1 MPRPMGELRRL
12 LAEYNSLVPLAQAR
26 GIRGVR
32 VRSHFHMAR
41 PLAREKVRWLR
52 ETVAPFFAPTMSLD
66 STDTFA
72 VEIEAILPRGTSR
85 SQLAQM
91 IQAEGVMCM
100 EETLNHAARNH
111 WKLVTDGSLLTRGMG
126 YDRVVEAVAPVL
138 RGEAGLTS
146 IHKVCTV
153 MNRIGSSITKECG
166 LHVHVG
172 AAHRDVN
179 FFRNI
184 MTLTWHFADAIDSFM
199 SPSRRRGI
207 SHWCQPHRVNL
218 PAMRLA
224 TNLSEVAGATG
235 LLNFSTTNVR
245 GSYRYRAV
253 NLLAFRQHGT
263 CEFRQHQGTTDAK
276 KTEMWVRACLKM
288 CSKAGEAGVDIDAII
303 AAPQT
308 LEGFFDFIK
317 ADDAERAYF
326 SERRN
331 FFSASTST
339 QLRRSA

>member
-1 MPRPMGELRRL
+1 MRR
-12 LAEYNSLVPLAQAR
+12 EDAR
-26 GIRGVR
+26 
-32 VRSHFHMAR
+32 A
-41 PLAREKVRWLR
+41 KVAWLR
-52 ETVAPFFAPTMSLD
+52 NTVAPFFAPTMSLD
-66 STDTFA
+66 ATDTFA

-85 SQLAQM
+85 YQLAQM
-91 IQAEGVMCM
+91 IQAEGVMCQ
-100 EETLNHAARNH
+100 EESLNHTARTF

-146 IHKVCTV
+146 IHKVCSV
-153 MNRIGSSITKECG
+153 MNRIGSTITKECG

-172 AAHRDVN
+172 ASHRDVN

-224 TNLSEVAGATG
+224 TNLSEVASATG
-235 LLNFSTTNVR
+235 ILNFATTNVR

-253 NLLAFRQHGT
+253 NLLAFRQHST
-263 CEFRQHQGTTDAK
+263 IEFRQHQGTTDAR
-276 KTEMWVRACLKM
+276 KTEMWVRTCLKM
-288 CSKAGEAGVDIDAII
+288 CAKAGETGMNIDAIL

-308 LEGFFDFIK
+308 LEGFLSFIGS
-317 ADDAERAYF
+317 DDAEKAYLT
-326 SERRN
+326 ERRD

-339 QLRRSA
+339 QMRRSA